1 MSLDVYNNKIR
12 AYNCQDLQ
20 ISTEEA
26 HQELKSFELN
36 PSVTTHI
43 GILENLAIMD
53 SLGKPEIQYG

>member
-12 AYNCQDLQ
+12 AYNFQDLQ

-26 HQELKSFELN
+26 NQELKSFELN

-53 SLGKPEIQYG
+53 SLGKSEIQYG

>member
-12 AYNCQDLQ
+12 AYNFQDLQ

-26 HQELKSFELN
+26 HQELKTFELN

-43 GILENLAIMD
+43 GIMENLAIMD
-53 SLGKPEIQYG
+53 SLGKSEIQYG